1 MGSGSCWRSM
11 PAYDLAREPSV
22 LADEP
27 LCLCHLAALSLSLSL
42 SPIPALSPLWDEA
55 SHSLPTS
62 HTEIKLKTLWEKQ
75 PFHTSRFNNSTKNHD
90 DEEGPPRARR
100 CARPHRRPRLG
111 RRQLRQAVQQAPG
124 EKSGLAFQAEGER
137 GESREQGGGVG
148 WGGVG
153 WGGVTNLRRRASEE
167 DSVARRCVP
176 PPPPSS
182 SLSLFSLFL
191 NPNLTSPFPSF
202 SLPSSLPPSPPLDQ
216 LTGARLR
223 VPQLRRPDPR
233 AAEGNRRVH
242 LRQPRHCFHETHRP
256 VLRARAD
263 LHAVQV
269 RRRRRARVGAHARH
283 RDVPRDAVRVPGQ
296 VCGAAERGVQGQVNI
311 EALRLIVER

>member
-1 MGSGSCWRSM
+1 MRWGAEAAG
-11 PAYDLAREPSV
+11 ARCQPMIWQEPSV

-27 LCLCHLAALSLSLSL
+27 LCLCHLAALS
-42 SPIPALSPLWDEA
+42 PIPALSPLWDEA
-55 SHSLPTS
+55 SRSLPTS

-124 EKSGLAFQAEGER
+124 EKLGLAFQAEGER
-137 GESREQGGGVG
+137 GESREQG
-148 WGGVG
+148 GGVG

-182 SLSLFSLFL
+182 SLSLFSLSLSQPQPFL
-191 NPNLTSPFPSF
+191 TLSF
-202 SLPSSLPPSPPLDQ
+202 FFSSFLPSSLPPLDQ

-242 LRQPRHCFHETHRP
+242 LRQPRHCFHETHCP